1 LPGLSGNPA
10 GRPKVVAEIRGLAR
24 QHVPAAFRR
33 ICELVR
39 TRDERVALA
48 ASQAILDRAY
58 GRPVQAVQSEV
69 KKRLSR
75 LGDIPLAAKLSI
87 GKQ

>member
-24 QHVPAAFRR
+24 QHAAFRR